1 MGECGF
7 GDGFEGGR
15 LFLYKEIKENLKERR
30 RETKGG
36 RVKFVRGA
44 LKGGEILGGYVW
56 WDLYEN

>member
-30 RETKGG
+30 RGG
-36 RVKFVRGA
+36 GPVVEFDVSLAKCVHSVECC
-44 LKGGEILGGYVW
+44 KW
-56 WDLYEN
+56 CNWK

>member
-30 RETKGG
+30 RETRGG
-36 RVKFVRGA
+36 SCEICERGA
-44 LKGGEILGGYVW
+44 KREGDFGGACVVGPV
-56 WDLYEN
+56 